1 VGFQRP
7 VPLEAWHRVEGF
19 ECGAPSLDEWLRNHA
34 LQSHRSGGSR
44 VFVTT
49 HSDPDVVGYY
59 ALATGAVMPSGVPA
73 RLVRGLAA
81 NQPVPVV
88 LLGRL
93 AVDARHQGQHL
104 GRSLLLD
111 AMARVLQAGELIGIR
126 ALLVHAID
134 ARAREW
140 YVQFGFER
148 SPTHPLHLA
157 LLMKDLRSTVERS
170 GAGGSSFRRTRGGQ
184 IPDGGRGAS
193 E

>member
-1 VGFQRP
+1 
-7 VPLEAWHRVEGF
+7 LHRTESF
-19 ECGAPSLDEWLRNHA
+19 RSGALSLDEWLHRHA

-49 HSDPDVVGYY
+49 ETDSDVAGYY
-59 ALATGAVMPSGVPA
+59 ALAAGAVMSREAAA
-73 RLVRGLAA
+73 RVLRGLAG

-111 AMARVLQAGELIGIR
+111 AMTRVIEASELIGIR

-134 ARAREW
+134 RDVRAW
-140 YVQFGFER
+140 YAQFGFEP
-148 SPTHPLHLA
+148 SPTHPLHLL
-157 LLMKDLRSTVERS
+157 LLMKDI
-170 GAGGSSFRRTRGGQ
+170 RTTLEDLQR
-184 IPDGGRGAS
+184 
-193 E
+193 

>member
-1 VGFQRP
+1 VSFQSP
-7 VPLEAWHRVEGF
+7 VPLEARHRVGEFSSGVF
-19 ECGAPSLDEWLRNHA
+19 SLDEWLRRHA

-44 VFVTT
+44 VFVTIAT
-49 HSDPDVVGYY
+49 DMEVAGYY
-59 ALATGAVMPSGVPA
+59 ALAAGAVMPREAGA

-111 AMARVLQAGELIGIR
+111 GMTRVLEAGERIGIR

-134 ARAREW
+134 ERAREW
-140 YVQFGFER
+140 YAQFGFER
-148 SPTHPLHLA
+148 SPTHPLHL
-157 LLMKDLRSTVERS
+157 LVLIKDLRTTVEQL
-170 GAGGSSFRRTRGGQ
+170 GQ
-184 IPDGGRGAS
+184 
-193 E
+193 

>member
-1 VGFQRP
+1 VGFQKP
-7 VPLEAWHRVEGF
+7 VALQASHRTEDF
-19 ECGAPSLDEWLRNHA
+19 HCGSLALDEWLRKHA

-49 HSDPDVVGYY
+49 ETDSDIAGYY
-59 ALATGAVMPSGVPA
+59 ALAAGRSSPV

-93 AVDARHQGQHL
+93 AVDARHQGRHL

-111 AMARVLQAGELIGIR
+111 GMTRVLQAGELIGIR

-134 ARAREW
+134 ERAREW
-140 YVQFGFER
+140 YAQFGFER
-148 SPTHPLHLA
+148 SPTHPL
-157 LLMKDLRSTVERS
+157 T
-170 GAGGSSFRRTRGGQ
+170 
-184 IPDGGRGAS
+184 
-193 E
+193 

>member
-1 VGFQRP
+1 MAAFQRP
-7 VPLEAWHRVEGF
+7 VALEARHRTESF
-19 ECGAPSLDEWLRNHA
+19 RCGVLSLDEWLSKHA

-49 HSDPDVVGYY
+49 ASDSDVVGYY
-59 ALATGAVMPSGVPA
+59 ALAAGAVIPSDTSA
-73 RLVRGLAA
+73 RLARGLAT

-111 AMARVLQAGELIGIR
+111 AMARVVQAGELIGIR

-134 ARAREW
+134 ERARGW
-140 YVQFGFER
+140 YEPFGFER
-148 SPTHPLHLA
+148 SPTHPLHLI
-157 LLMKDLRSTVERS
+157 LLIKDLRATLK
-170 GAGGSSFRRTRGGQ
+170 
-184 IPDGGRGAS
+184 DL
-193 E
+193 

>member
-1 VGFQRP
+1 VGFQKP
-7 VPLEAWHRVEGF
+7 VALQASHRTEGF
-19 ECGAPSLDEWLRNHA
+19 RCGSVSLDEWLRKHA

-49 HSDPDVVGYY
+49 ETDPDIAGYY
-59 ALATGAVMPSGVPA
+59 ALAAGAVMPREAPA

-93 AVDARHQGQHL
+93 AVDARHQGRHL

-111 AMARVLQAGELIGIR
+111 AMTRVLQAGELIGIR

-134 ARAREW
+134 ERAREW
-140 YVQFGFER
+140 YAQFGFER
-148 SPTHPLHLA
+148 SPTHPLHLI
-157 LLMKDLRSTVERS
+157 LLIKDLRATVEHL
-170 GAGGSSFRRTRGGQ
+170 GQ
-184 IPDGGRGAS
+184 RP
-193 E
+193 